1 MERLPAVGESVTLA
15 TELVVREDGWALYGF
30 LDELG
35 RRFFQRLI
43 GVTGVGPKL
52 AVSLVSALGV
62 ERGARAVQERN
73 IALLASVSGIGK
85 KTAERL
91 ALELA
96 DKVAEFV
103 DAAAAPVSGAA
114 SAALQALERL
124 GYARAEAD
132 RALGAVLA
140 ADGGG
145 AGDAETLVRRA
156 LQLLTAIDAAKQRR
170 EPLDHALFFG
180 PPGLGKTTLALL
192 MAKELGVNIR
202 TTSGPVLERPGDL
215 VGMLTSLQAGDIL
228 FIDEVHRLRPALEE
242 FLYPAMEDYRVD
254 VRIAD
259 GAHAQTI
266 PMALERFTLIGAT
279 TRFGLLTPPMRA
291 RFGLV
296 ERLSYY
302 PPDDLAQIIGRSAGI
317 LDVPTD
323 AAGIAEI
330 ARRSRGTP
338 RVANRLLKRV
348 RDY

>member
-1 MERLPAVGESVTLA
+1 MIAQVSGRVAAKRADRVLVQTPGGLGYEIVVPLGVMERLPAVGEPVSLA

-43 GVTGVGPKL
+43 GVSGVGPKL

-62 ERGARAVQERN
+62 ERGARAVQDRN

-96 DKVAEFV
+96 DKVGEFV
-103 DAAAAPVSGAA
+103 DAAAASVSGAA

-156 LQLLTAIDAAKQRR
+156 LQLLT
-170 EPLDHALFFG
+170 
-180 PPGLGKTTLALL
+180 
-192 MAKELGVNIR
+192 
-202 TTSGPVLERPGDL
+202 
-215 VGMLTSLQAGDIL
+215 
-228 FIDEVHRLRPALEE
+228 
-242 FLYPAMEDYRVD
+242 
-254 VRIAD
+254 
-259 GAHAQTI
+259 QT
-266 PMALERFTLIGAT
+266 
-279 TRFGLLTPPMRA
+279 
-291 RFGLV
+291 
-296 ERLSYY
+296 
-302 PPDDLAQIIGRSAGI
+302 
-317 LDVPTD
+317 
-323 AAGIAEI
+323 
-330 ARRSRGTP
+330 
-338 RVANRLLKRV
+338 
-348 RDY
+348 